1 MKKMLSL
8 VLAGAVTGA
17 IVMSACAQTKQET
30 PASTPEKTATISVS
44 PKAVTPPP
52 AGQTSGIQKSTTQK
66 STSSAKSGT
75 TKADTAKSSA
85 AAREGAKPATAAKG
99 GAADTLE
106 IIARI
111 IDIPGTFPA
120 NDLYNY
126 VYFMKYRIAKVIK
139 GTFAEKEILVGV
151 YNPLIPRNQIKD
163 KMKNF
168 VGGDVQKFELGSKQK
183 LLLIKPISKVWND
196 ALEDGYFDIPVEEKW
211 YALRTDI
218 ATE

>member
-1 MKKMLSL
+1 MKKMFSL
-8 VLAGAVTGA
+8 ILAGAVTGA

-30 PASTPEKTATISVS
+30 PATTPKKTTTVAEQPKAAATPSAQAATTPAATSTPKSATTKTE
-44 PKAVTPPP
+44 
-52 AGQTSGIQKSTTQK
+52 
-66 STSSAKSGT
+66 T
-75 TKADTAKSSA
+75 TKAA
-85 AAREGAKPATAAKG
+85 ATKPADKPATPAKG